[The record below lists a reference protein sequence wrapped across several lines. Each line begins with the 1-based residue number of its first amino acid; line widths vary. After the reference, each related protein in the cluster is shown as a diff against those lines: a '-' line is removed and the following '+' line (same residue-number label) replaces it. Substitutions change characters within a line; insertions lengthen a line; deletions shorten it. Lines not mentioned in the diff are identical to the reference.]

1 MRRIKLMTTMNLGK
15 DFGYLVAVCSDDTVW
30 TRAFPV
36 DDDWHQIDEIMDD
49 DEIYIADYNAGKL
62 DDHAD

>member
-1 MRRIKLMTTMNLGK
+1 MRRIKHLSSMTLGK
-15 DFGYLVAVCSDDTVW
+15 DFGYLIAVCSDDTIW

-49 DEIYIADYNAGKL
+49 DEIYMHDYTNGNLEADAN
-62 DDHAD
+62 